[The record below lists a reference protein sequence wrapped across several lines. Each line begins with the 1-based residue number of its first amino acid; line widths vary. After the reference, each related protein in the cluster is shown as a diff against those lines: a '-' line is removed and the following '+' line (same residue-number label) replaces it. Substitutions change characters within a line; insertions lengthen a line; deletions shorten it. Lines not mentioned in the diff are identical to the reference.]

1 MTVTRRRARRS
12 VRGSV
17 RRARSRGARRIYNV
31 TSRIRNVS
39 RPRRS
44 VGKPVHGPA
53 GLQMP
58 QWPMP
63 MAGRPRRPARAPRL
77 GVSGYHVYPPRPRRL
92 PAPPDRTRAQNIDR
106 SINNN
111 EMHTLLLTL
120 APHRVMAR
128 VSRSDHDGNRRDV
141 TRARTRTRQPRAAHP
156 GSILLTRVN
165 TPTSRSIR
173 ARQIEACTEHIHNRG
188 SDVWGAA
195 HHTGGRPHPR
205 DPPVT
210 THSTHSVDVHG
221 HDTE

>member
-1 MTVTRRRARRS
+1 MARPGCKCRN
-12 VRGSV
+12 GQCQWPG
-17 RRARSRGARRIYNV
+17 AGRGARRGRLAWGFRVIMY
-31 TSRIRNVS
+31 I
-39 RPRRS
+39 PR
-44 VGKPVHGPA
+44 
-53 GLQMP
+53 
-58 QWPMP
+58 
-63 MAGRPRRPARAPRL
+63 GRAASQR
-77 GVSGYHVYPPRPRRL
+77 H
-92 PAPPDRTRAQNIDR
+92 RTRAQNIDR

>member
-1 MTVTRRRARRS
+1 
-12 VRGSV
+12 
-17 RRARSRGARRIYNV
+17 
-31 TSRIRNVS
+31 
-39 RPRRS
+39 
-44 VGKPVHGPA
+44 
-53 GLQMP
+53 MP

-63 MAGRPRRPARAPRL
+63 MAGRPRGARRGRGRLRLGVIMSIPRAPRAASHLPAPSATARAPRISIVQSIITKCTHYYSHSHRTGSWRVCHDLITTGIAGMSHAL
-77 GVSGYHVYPPRPRRL
+77 G
-92 PAPPDRTRAQNIDR
+92 
-106 SINNN
+106 
-111 EMHTLLLTL
+111 L
-120 APHRVMAR
+120 A
-128 VSRSDHDGNRRDV
+128 HDSH
-141 TRARTRTRQPRAAHP
+141 AAHT